1 MNNVE
6 TLKKCSRCK
15 STILLKY
22 FSKNRKGE
30 YFKCCDGCK
39 KERRKATTSPEEVA
53 TTDAITGESLNNSRS
68 ARVVSGDDITPS
80 LEFIDTARS
89 NFIYSIIRNSDKAL
103 EWLGQVNPDDIDMTR
118 FKPELTGKEKLIEY
132 HVFQVIGTKM
142 TMVMRWRLNF
152 DERIDQPILILTPS
166 S

>member
-1 MNNVE
+1 MSSVE
-6 TLKKCSRCK
+6 TWKKCSRCK

-22 FSKNRKGE
+22 FSKNRKGD

-39 KERRKATTSPEEVA
+39 NQRRKATASPEEVI
-53 TTDAITGESLNNSRS
+53 TTDEIT
-68 ARVVSGDDITPS
+68 GDDITPS